1 MKKRRPLTARG
12 LAALLAGLACLLAA
26 NILGTPLFLY
36 VGLLLILLVV
46 IAAIAVRAP
55 RRTGGVR
62 RTVTSDLLTVGE
74 DSQVIVRFAF
84 RSLLGLPHGTWTDA
98 LPDAVSG
105 EAEGSFPPRLISGL
119 PAAVSGDGP
128 LTFSY
133 PIRGVR
139 RGIWAIGPLRLSTTD
154 PFGLV
159 RRMQDFG
166 ETHPV
171 TVVPAV
177 LTLPTS
183 PAESGVASGAAQH
196 SSNRVG
202 QGADNLSPRRY
213 VPGDSMRRIH
223 WRATAHRG
231 TLMVRQEE
239 QESHPD
245 AIVVLDR
252 TGAHWNGRAADFEN
266 AVTACA
272 SVAIHLAQHG
282 YSVDVVDP
290 SGAVLSELRG
300 GEDDRDGL
308 LVTLASIQPRATDV
322 HVPLQAAASG
332 HLLGPLVVLTGA
344 IDAAEA
350 SQWTHGGAVMPVLMA
365 TAASED
371 ARQAATAQG
380 WRVVTLGDDVADA
393 WADATSNAL
402 PDSLGSAEDSRVG

>member
-1 MKKRRPLTARG
+1 MKRRPLTGRG
-12 LAALLAGLACLLAA
+12 LAALLSGGVCLIAA

-36 VGLLLILLVV
+36 LGLLLILLVM

-74 DSQVIVRFAF
+74 DSRVIVRFAF
-84 RSLLGLPHGTWTDA
+84 RSLLGVPNGTWSDA
-98 LPDAVSG
+98 LPDAVAG
-105 EAEGSFPPRLISGL
+105 EAEGLFPPRLLSGL
-119 PAAVSGDGP
+119 PAPLSGNEP

-139 RGIWAIGPLRLSTTD
+139 RGVWAIGPLSLSTTD

-177 LTLPTS
+177 LTLPS
-183 PAESGVASGAAQH
+183 SAAQSGVASGSAQH

-252 TGAHWNGRAADFEN
+252 TGAHWRSGADFEN
-266 AVTACA
+266 AVSACA
-272 SVAIHLAQHG
+272 SIAIHLAQHG
-282 YSVDVVDP
+282 YSVDVMEP
-290 SGAVLSELRG
+290 GGVLLGELRG

-308 LVTLASIQPRATDV
+308 LVTLASVHPRGTDV
-322 HVPLQAAASG
+322 HVPLHAATSG
-332 HLLGPLVVLTGA
+332 HLLGPLVVLTGT
-344 IDAAEA
+344 ITAAEA
-350 SQWTHGGAVMPVLMA
+350 SQWAHGGAV
-365 TAASED
+365 
-371 ARQAATAQG
+371 
-380 WRVVTLGDDVADA
+380 
-393 WADATSNAL
+393 L
-402 PDSLGSAEDSRVG
+402 P

>member
-1 MKKRRPLTARG
+1 MKRRPLTGRG
-12 LAALLAGLACLLAA
+12 LAALLSGGVCLIAA

-36 VGLLLILLVV
+36 LGLLLILLVV

-74 DSQVIVRFAF
+74 DSRVIVRFAF
-84 RSLLGLPHGTWTDA
+84 RSLLGVPNGTWSDA
-98 LPDAVSG
+98 LPDAVDG
-105 EAEGSFPPRLISGL
+105 EAEGLFPPRLLSGL
-119 PAAVSGDGP
+119 PAPLSGNEP

-139 RGIWAIGPLRLSTTD
+139 RGIWAIGPLSLSTTD

-177 LTLPTS
+177 LTLPS
-183 PAESGVASGAAQH
+183 SAAQSGVASGTAQH

-252 TGAHWNGRAADFEN
+252 TGAHWRSGGDFEN
-266 AVTACA
+266 AVSACA
-272 SVAIHLAQHG
+272 SIAIHLAQHG
-282 YSVDVVDP
+282 YSVDVTDP
-290 SGAVLSELRG
+290 GGVLLGELRG
-300 GEDDRDGL
+300 GEDDRDAL
-308 LVTLASIQPRATDV
+308 LVTLASVHPRETDV
-322 HVPLQAAASG
+322 HVPLHAATSG
-332 HLLGPLVVLTGA
+332 HLLGPLVILTGT
-344 IDAAEA
+344 ITAAEA
-350 SQWTHGGAVMPVLMA
+350 SQWAHGGAVLPVLMMASGDGDA
-365 TAASED
+365 TRA
-371 ARQAATAQG
+371 AATAHG
-380 WRVVTLGDDVADA
+380 WRVVTLGEDIAGA
-393 WADATSNAL
+393 WADATSATSPAAL
-402 PDSLGSAEDSRVG
+402 SPAEARRAR

>member
-1 MKKRRPLTARG
+1 MKRRPLTGRG
-12 LAALLAGLACLLAA
+12 LAALLSGGVCLIAA

-36 VGLLLILLVV
+36 LGLLLILLVM

-74 DSQVIVRFAF
+74 DSRVIVRFAF
-84 RSLLGLPHGTWTDA
+84 RSLLGVPNGTWSDA
-98 LPDAVSG
+98 LPDAVAG
-105 EAEGSFPPRLISGL
+105 KAEGLFPPRLLSGL
-119 PAAVSGDGP
+119 PAPLSGNEP

-139 RGIWAIGPLRLSTTD
+139 RGVWAIGPLSLSTTD

-177 LTLPTS
+177 LTLPS
-183 PAESGVASGAAQH
+183 SAAQSGVASGSAQH

-252 TGAHWNGRAADFEN
+252 TGAHWRSGADFEN
-266 AVTACA
+266 AVSACA
-272 SVAIHLAQHG
+272 SIAIHLAQHG
-282 YSVDVVDP
+282 YSVDVMEP
-290 SGAVLSELRG
+290 GGVLLGELRG

-308 LVTLASIQPRATDV
+308 LVTLASVHPRGTDV
-322 HVPLQAAASG
+322 HVPLHAATSG
-332 HLLGPLVVLTGA
+332 HLLGPLVVLTGT
-344 IDAAEA
+344 ITAAEA
-350 SQWTHGGAVMPVLMA
+350 SQWAHGGAVLPVLMMTSVDDDSA
-365 TAASED
+365 RAA
-371 ARQAATAQG
+371 AAHG
-380 WRVVTLGDDVADA
+380 WRVVPLGDDIAGS
-393 WADATSNAL
+393 WADATSAAPPAAL
-402 PDSLGSAEDSRVG
+402 SPVEARRVR